1 MREKSRE
8 IERPMRGST
17 EEGEGKK
24 KGRRRRR
31 GQAEV
36 GELGR
41 KRWKTS
47 F

>member
-24 KGRRRRR
+24 KGRRRR